1 MGASD
6 GQGRRI
12 VVVACLGGG
21 LSTLDSAVNIAFPA
35 ILDAFRIDVS
45 SLQWVV
51 ISYVLTYAVLLLPF
65 GRLADRVGHR
75 QVLSCGL
82 AVSAV
87 AFAACSIAPTFS
99 VFLATRVAQG
109 VGIALVLAA
118 APALITLAVSEE
130 ARARALGLFQMSVA
144 AGFAAGPVLGGLL
157 LELGSWRGV
166 YLFRLP
172 VALALLALAAVGLD
186 RSRPVAAGRGSTF
199 LALDLPGAVTFATGL
214 AGVLFVT
221 ARGPASGWTSPPTL
235 VVSGIAV
242 ALLAGFVVIERG
254 AASPLVDLS
263 LFRNPA
269 FAVANVLNALA
280 NGAMFTVWLL
290 GPTLLVTLRGH
301 GTISGGLLLGVTALG
316 TAAGAVVAG
325 RVTGRVGTGRLSTLG
340 LALEAVGLVATSRL
354 GESTPTVAVVTAFAL
369 VGAGVGLFQ
378 VPNLSYVMGS
388 IPRAQQG
395 VASGMAQMVRTV
407 GVLSGV
413 AVTSVAFAARLDAHA
428 GAPGLR
434 DPTTT
439 GFVPAFRDV
448 LLAAALV
455 CAAATALSTVR
466 RRHLSPP
473 GAAPS
478 SPSSPP

>member
-1 MGASD
+1 M
-6 GQGRRI
+6 
-12 VVVACLGGG
+12 VACLGGG
-21 LSTLDSAVNIAFPA
+21 LSTLDAAVNIAFPA

-51 ISYVLTYAVLLLPF
+51 ISYVLTYAVLPLPF

-82 AVSAV
+82 AVSAL
-87 AFAACSIAPTFS
+87 AFAGCSVAPTFP
-99 VFLATRVAQG
+99 VFLAMRVAQG
-109 VGIALVLAA
+109 VGIALVLSA

-172 VALALLALAAVGLD
+172 LALALLALATVGMD
-186 RSRPVAAGRGSTF
+186 RSRAVGTGRGST
-199 LALDLPGAVTFATGL
+199 LAALDLPGAVTFATGL
-214 AGVLFVT
+214 AGVLFVI
-221 ARGPASGWTSPPTL
+221 ARAAAWGWTSPSTM
-235 VVSGIAV
+235 VVTSTAV
-242 ALLAGFVVIERG
+242 ALLTGFVVIERG

-280 NGAMFTVWLL
+280 NGAMFTIWLL

-301 GTISGGLLLGVTALG
+301 GTISGGLILGVTALG
-316 TAAGAVVAG
+316 TAAGALVAG
-325 RVTGRVGTGRLSTLG
+325 RVTGRADTGRLSTLG
-340 LALEAVGLVATSRL
+340 LALEAAGLAATSRL
-354 GESTPTVAVVTAFAL
+354 GASTPTVVVVSAFAV

-395 VASGMAQMVRTV
+395 VAGGMTQMVRTV

-413 AVTSVAFAARLDAHA
+413 AVASVAFTARQDAHV
-428 GAPGLR
+428 GLGN
-434 DPTTT
+434 PTTA
-439 GFVPAFRDV
+439 GFVPAFGDV

-466 RRHLSPP
+466 RRHPSPP
-473 GAAPS
+473 DAALPS
-478 SPSSPP
+478 PARPP